1 MENLTIIDVI
11 SLIASLASLILAIV
25 AIQAAKSSEKE
36 VRDNFQRT
44 QEMLKEF
51 EIRNKETLADIDK
64 KSAII
69 EKTVSDSQQKLMDTL
84 TNILNETV
92 IPKKVDAKEQFGMQ
106 VMQQLLQSPEN
117 GMENIERLATLM
129 QKVQLNQG
137 NRQ

>member
-92 IPKKVDAKEQFGMQ
+92 IPKKVDAKEQFVMQ

-129 QKVQLNQG
+129 QKVQPNQG
-137 NRQ
+137 SRQ

>member
-129 QKVQLNQG
+129 QKVQLSQG